1 MCPHQNPLRVY
12 STPCSSAPL
21 SSHSATARARRGAPS
36 PSSARVAWPR
46 SGASAARGQSPACPP
61 RSMQL
66 SEALQLGPALSRRI
80 DTAWDEESEDED
92 SVIEGRESERKIRFV
107 IHAAEQW
114 PGGGLGVRTAECV
127 DQQQHLLRVPPRDR
141 AILPPRQ
148 RGHAKARNR
157 RGRPRALARS
167 GL

>member
-1 MCPHQNPLRVY
+1 
-12 STPCSSAPL
+12 
-21 SSHSATARARRGAPS
+21 
-36 PSSARVAWPR
+36 
-46 SGASAARGQSPACPP
+46 
-61 RSMQL
+61 MQL